1 MRVRPLAV
9 VGALLWASCAYAGA
23 APAALQELI
32 DDTLQ
37 RNASLKEAVARR
49 RAAEH
54 RPVQEAALPD
64 PQISATQYVRTP
76 ETRVGPQFTAL
87 SISQRFP
94 WRGKLIAQQA
104 VAESDVEV
112 AEAAIDVNRAEIV
125 QAITSA
131 YWDLAY
137 ADRAAEIVEEDLEI
151 LRHFEALAQAR
162 YSQGIG
168 LQLAALKLQADIT
181 RGLNRLQQ
189 LRRRRTD
196 VEAMIN
202 ALRDREP
209 DTPIGRTQLPESD
222 SLSLDLPTLY
232 AAARNRRPDL
242 LSAELQTQTEMR
254 RLDSAHKQ
262 GMPDVTVGAGYTL
275 VGERG
280 DQPGIMIPP
289 VSNGKDIYSLSV
301 AFNLPIFRKKYR
313 AGVDQASQNVVAAEH
328 RYRALWNQ
336 TQAEIRASAFDV
348 GSIEEQLRLFE
359 NSLLPQAEQALRSSE
374 QAYATGGASVLDLL
388 DSERTL
394 IEVRLGLAQLQA
406 DRFKS
411 IADLERAVGAPLSE
425 VLP

>member
-1 MRVRPLAV
+1 MRVSTLVV
-9 VGALLWASCAYAGA
+9 VGAWLWVSSAYAAA
-23 APAALQELI
+23 APVALQELI

-49 RAAEH
+49 RAAEY

-64 PQISATQYVRTP
+64 PQISATQYVRSP
-76 ETRVGPQFTAL
+76 ETRVGPQLTAL

-104 VAESDVEV
+104 VAESDIEV
-112 AEAAIDVNRAEIV
+112 AEAAIEVKRAEV
-125 QAITSA
+125 VRAVTAA

-137 ADRAAEIVEEDLEI
+137 ADRAAEIVAEDLQI

-162 YSQGIG
+162 YSQGAG

-189 LRRRRTD
+189 LRRRRAD

-209 DTPIGRTQLPESD
+209 DTPIGRTQLPEFHSW
-222 SLSLDLPTLY
+222 SLDLPTLY
-232 AAARNRRPDL
+232 SAARRRRPDL
-242 LSAELQTQTEMR
+242 LSATLQTQTEMR
-254 RLDSAHKQ
+254 RLTSARQQ
-262 GMPDVTVGAGYTL
+262 GMPDVTVGAGYAL
-275 VGERG
+275 VTERG
-280 DQPGIMIPP
+280 DPLGIMTSPA
-289 VSNGKDIYSLSV
+289 SNGKDVYSVSV
-301 AFNLPIFRKKYR
+301 GFNLPIFRKKYR
-313 AGVDQASQNVVAAEH
+313 AGVDQASQNVVASQQ
-328 RYRALWNQ
+328 RYRAIWNH
-336 TQAEIRASAFDV
+336 TQAQIRAAVFDIET
-348 GSIEEQLRLFE
+348 IEEQLRLFE

-374 QAYATGGASVLDLL
+374 QAYATGGAGVLDLL

-394 IEVRLGLAQLQA
+394 IEVRLGLLQLQA
-406 DRFKS
+406 DSLKS
-411 IADLERAVGAPLSE
+411 IADLERAVGAQLSE